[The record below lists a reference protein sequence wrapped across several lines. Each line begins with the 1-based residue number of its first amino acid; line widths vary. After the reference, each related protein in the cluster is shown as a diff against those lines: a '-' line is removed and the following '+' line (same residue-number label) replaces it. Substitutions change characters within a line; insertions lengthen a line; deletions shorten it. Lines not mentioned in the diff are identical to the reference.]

1 MHKRLNV
8 VGSYGTEQ
16 IRKNSNK
23 RNFRQNESFFF
34 FTFSKF
40 QGVLVTFF
48 ALQKVAHFGTKF
60 HLAKYCSRTVI
71 FSFQPLGQFFFQLP
85 KISLIYS
92 KSLCFHEKITRRE
105 GKCNSSKL
113 VFAFWERKS

>member
-34 FTFSKF
+34 FFTFSKF
-40 QGVLVTFF
+40 QLF

-71 FSFQPLGQFFFQLP
+71 FFFSATWSNFLSITKNLFDLFKKPLF
-85 KISLIYS
+85 S
-92 KSLCFHEKITRRE
+92 
-105 GKCNSSKL
+105 
-113 VFAFWERKS
+113 RKNYKKGGEL

>member
-34 FTFSKF
+34 SFSKF

-71 FSFQPLGQFFFQLP
+71 FFISATRSIFLSITKNLFDLFKKPLF
-85 KISLIYS
+85 S
-92 KSLCFHEKITRRE
+92 
-105 GKCNSSKL
+105 
-113 VFAFWERKS
+113 RKNYKKGGEM